1 MAPGLSPDT
10 PGRFIVDTNSSGH
23 AAKRKMPG
31 LCCFHW
37 LNERM
42 KNAVL
47 LDDEPKIAI
56 SRERR
61 PASRDLQRDLLDMAD
76 GTLRVL
82 PLLAIIE
89 GGSSRY
95 VFVGTTAIFVQEG
108 KVTDLRVW
116 LDEEAESND
125 KGTLRECMP
134 DDSQLDLLK
143 IRLKARIKDFT
154 KSASSSGENE
164 ECAARVS
171 KRFAEDSLDALSK
184 LRELRY
190 DLERQLIDPPRGLTS
205 GIVTS
210 LTLLS
215 IIIGKCTEQAR
226 RSVREGLWLWIAESD
241 VYHAYRRHR
250 DPQILR
256 QDKASDFVFPDWTE
270 HHDAA
275 IRHCQSLEEQLRE
288 ESQYV
293 RSLLAAASS
302 ISSASEADAQARLNW
317 IVAAVSIAVGV
328 PGLVF
333 SLYGANNLEE
343 LKDWSAGLWP
353 YTALLPGSLAVA
365 AWALH
370 KKRAPVWVL
379 AVACSIM
386 MLVVLLAL
394 WMAPLP
400 PPDACG

>member
-1 MAPGLSPDT
+1 MG
-10 PGRFIVDTNSSGH
+10 
-23 AAKRKMPG
+23 
-31 LCCFHW
+31 
-37 LNERM
+37 
-42 KNAVL
+42 NADL
-47 LDDEPKIAI
+47 LDEEPKIAI
-56 SRERR
+56 SRDRR
-61 PASRDLQRDLLDMAD
+61 PASKDLQRELLDMAD

-89 GGSSRY
+89 GGSSRH
-95 VFVGTTAIFVQEG
+95 VFAGSTAIFVQEG

-116 LDEEAESND
+116 LDEEAESNA
-125 KGTLRECMP
+125 KGTLRECKP
-134 DDSQLDLLK
+134 DDSQLALLK
-143 IRLKARIKDFT
+143 SQLKARITDFT
-154 KSASSSGENE
+154 DSASLSAENE
-164 ECAARVS
+164 ECAAKVS
-171 KRFAEDSLDALSK
+171 KRLAEDSLDALSK

-190 DLERQLIDPPRGLTS
+190 DLERELIDPPRGSTS

-226 RSVREGLWLWIAESD
+226 RSVREGLWLWIPESD

-256 QDKASDFVFPDWTE
+256 QVEASDFVFPEWTE

-275 IRHCQSLEEQLRE
+275 TRHCQSLEEQLRE

-293 RSLLAAASS
+293 RSLLTAASS
-302 ISSASEADAQARLNW
+302 ISSASEADAQAKLNW

-328 PGLVF
+328 PGLIF

-343 LKDWSAGLWP
+343 LKEWSAGLWP
-353 YTALLPGSLAVA
+353 YTALLPTSLAIA
-365 AWALH
+365 AWAMH
-370 KKRAPVWVL
+370 KKHAPVWVL
-379 AVACSIM
+379 AVACTIM
-386 MLVVLLAL
+386 VVVVLLAL

-400 PPDACG
+400 PPEG